1 MTSLPPP
8 VAAPVRAP
16 GASFTPPASAKP
28 GSIFTPAIDLLLVGG
43 LSLIF
48 FVPLLL
54 SGRTDLVLV
63 GAGAQA
69 WIGTAINMP
78 HFMASYRLVYR
89 DRETVMKHKWASIYV
104 PLILVAYIVF
114 AVLEIQYFLPQGCTE
129 AIRASVVDPACR
141 PLLMTLL
148 IAIASGY
155 LAWHYTGQVWGM
167 MASYAYLGGARFEKS
182 ERLLIRTGLR
192 ILLAWHV
199 CWFVYTQLDKP
210 FRGVVRPVYIVVSAG
225 IGLAFLLGA
234 IGLFRMW
241 RRTGVLPPARTL
253 VAWIALFVWYA
264 MMARDP
270 RALFWIQIA
279 HALQYLAF
287 PVRVEIN
294 RTIADRARG
303 ATRLARHMALY
314 GLGLLVV
321 SVVVAQLVPGTAMS
335 IIGNVFGETPGK
347 SAPILLLMFINIH
360 HYFTDGVIWKISNPE
375 VRKDLFAHV
384 LPPDKGGKSAKAG
397 KGGKSGGESA
407 GRQRVA
413 YEGETPTAPQGLA
426 APSQT
431 RMSMRSRA
439 AMVASSLLFVA
450 GVISPPPGSRPD
462 SPAAACS
469 KAGSARFR
477 RNADRKRGALSGS

>member
-1 MTSLPPP
+1 MTSSTPP
-8 VAAPVRAP
+8 VAAPARVP
-16 GASFTPPASAKP
+16 GASLTPPTSARP

-129 AIRASVVDPACR
+129 AIRANVGDPACR

-384 LPPDKGGKSAKAG
+384 LPPDKGKSAKAG
-397 KGGKSGGESA
+397 KGGKSRGGVSGA
-407 GRQRVA
+407 TARRV
-413 YEGETPTAPQGLA
+413 
-426 APSQT
+426 
-431 RMSMRSRA
+431 
-439 AMVASSLLFVA
+439 
-450 GVISPPPGSRPD
+450 
-462 SPAAACS
+462 
-469 KAGSARFR
+469 
-477 RNADRKRGALSGS
+477 